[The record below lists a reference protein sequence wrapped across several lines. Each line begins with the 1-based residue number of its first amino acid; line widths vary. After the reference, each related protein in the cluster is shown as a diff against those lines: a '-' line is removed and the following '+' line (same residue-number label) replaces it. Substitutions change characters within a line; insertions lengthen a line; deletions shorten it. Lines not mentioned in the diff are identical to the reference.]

1 MHGEL
6 QRRDDLKP
14 PSKAKVETL
23 LKATK
28 LLNKKEAELRE
39 DHPKKWK

>member
-6 QRRDDLKP
+6 QRRNDLKP

-23 LKATK
+23 LKAKK
-28 LLNKKEAELRE
+28 LLKKRS
-39 DHPKKWK
+39 